1 MEIRLEAYPWRK
13 WKGTVANIWPRSEI
27 RDDENVYIA
36 EVKLDNSDLQLRPGM
51 KGRAK
56 ITGERHLLVWN
67 LFHKPCES
75 LLLWLGW

>member
-1 MEIRLEAYPWRK
+1 
-13 WKGTVANIWPRSEI
+13 PRSEI
-27 RDDENVYIA
+27 REHENVFIA

-56 ITGERHLLVWN
+56 IIGRRHLLAWN